1 MNLVHEDFSVVFAQA
16 SHTISFKGA
25 MRLSS
30 MRAYDVVRDFLQQAV
45 AIVPPGGRLVI
56 DVTALQFLNSSGIT
70 TLSIFVLAMRDEKR
84 CKLAIRGSRS
94 VAWQYK
100 SLGNFK
106 RLWNEVDLQ
115 VV

>member
-1 MNLVHEDFSVVFAQA
+1 MELVEEDFSAVFSEA
-16 SHTISFKGA
+16 SHTICFKGA

-30 MRAYDVVRDFLQQAV
+30 MRAYDVVKDFLHRA
-45 AIVPPGGRLVI
+45 AAKVPPAGRMVI

-70 TLSIFVLAMRDEKR
+70 TLSIFVLAMRDAKKCR
-84 CKLAIRGSRS
+84 LAIRGDRR

-115 VV
+115 VT